1 SSFTLLPFPTLF
13 RSIVQPIFGALGD
26 RWHMRWLIPVSIFI
40 AGVGIAV
47 LGLSGSYWLTATVA
61 AISGMGVAAYHPAGA
76 SRARQISGTDHVLMS
91 WFSLGGNIGFAIA
104 PLLVFATVGRL
115 GLSATPLLLA
125 PALTGV
131 IAVAFVGRHHTPTQT
146 TTVGKYKVANRDD
159 WRGFARMSVAII
171 CRSIVFVGIGSF
183 IVLFM

>member
-1 SSFTLLPFPTLF
+1 
-13 RSIVQPIFGALGD
+13 
-26 RWHMRWLIPVSIFI
+26 
-40 AGVGIAV
+40 
-47 LGLSGSYWLTATVA
+47 
-61 AISGMGVAAYHPAGA
+61 AYHPAGA
-76 SRARQISGTDHVLMS
+76 GRARQSSGTDHVLMS

-146 TTVGKYKVANRDD
+146 TTVGKYKVADRDD

-183 IVLFM
+183 IVVFMLQCRCVDEGLASASRFVFYIGGAFGTAIGGYLARRWPRTTLLRWAYVFAVPALAGLLLLPGPLAWPF